1 LVTVLDGH
9 PNTLAFLATINR
21 GPHATP
27 GVGEFGQSGSIEDP
41 CCHDGIGTDSIVR
54 AALDLAG

>member
-1 LVTVLDGH
+1 M
-9 PNTLAFLATINR
+9 INR

-27 GVGEFGQSGSIEDP
+27 GVAEFGQSGSIEDP